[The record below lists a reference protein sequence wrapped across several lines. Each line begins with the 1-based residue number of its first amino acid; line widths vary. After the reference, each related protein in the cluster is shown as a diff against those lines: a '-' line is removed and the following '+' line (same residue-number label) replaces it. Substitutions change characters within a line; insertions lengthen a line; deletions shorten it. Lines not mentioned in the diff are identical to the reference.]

1 MGEEVGH
8 YYNGCRV
15 LVFNK
20 LGLKENFVDQTIVIL
35 ALNVIHKIVLRVFSD
50 NTDKEQFYA
59 DKLLQIT
66 DLRRIGVPTNYY
78 SLLQGEGGA
87 GFKKC
92 QKLLNYI

>member
-50 NTDKEQFYA
+50 NTNKE
-59 DKLLQIT
+59 
-66 DLRRIGVPTNYY
+66 
-78 SLLQGEGGA
+78 
-87 GFKKC
+87 
-92 QKLLNYI
+92 